1 MATVRKQLDNFS
13 INFDLEKRCDVLYKN
28 RNTTEQQPNN
38 NRTTRPTMSIELS
51 LRFQKKEDYKNSI
64 FIVSPKYDTELP
76 AFEKLKKL
84 EVKLKEMN
92 VGTFLPIYYNDD
104 LNYCTIRF
112 KFLNSPVKLV
122 ERNLYTVKFVIKKSK
137 RGGKEYINCFVN
149 TIKIHTR
156 AKPQDTGEI
165 LDLKI

>member
-1 MATVRKQLDNFS
+1 
-13 INFDLEKRCDVLYKN
+13 
-28 RNTTEQQPNN
+28 
-38 NRTTRPTMSIELS
+38 MSIELN
-51 LRFQKKEDYKNSI
+51 LRYQKRDKFSSEV
-64 FIVSPKYDTELP
+64 FIVSQKYDEEKD

-84 EVKLKEMN
+84 EAKLKEMD

-104 LNYCTIRF
+104 LNYATIRF

-137 RGGKEYINCFVN
+137 RGDKQYINCFVN
-149 TIKIHTR
+149 TIKIHTK

-165 LDLKI
+165 LDLGI